1 MRRSR
6 CQGPSPAARP
16 RRGRGCRPPPA
27 TAGRWPPSPEL
38 RSDRG
43 ELFLRYLKEYL
54 RELFSGYLKEF
65 DPAIPE
71 AFLLRHL
78 TDSFAAAAHW
88 WLTAENGY
96 EPEEMAA
103 FYMAVIGQKGA

>member
-1 MRRSR
+1 MDLVRIL
-6 CQGPSPAARP
+6 C
-16 RRGRGCRPPPA
+16 
-27 TAGRWPPSPEL
+27 
-38 RSDRG
+38 SDSG

-103 FYMAVIGQKGA
+103 FYMAVIGQKRA